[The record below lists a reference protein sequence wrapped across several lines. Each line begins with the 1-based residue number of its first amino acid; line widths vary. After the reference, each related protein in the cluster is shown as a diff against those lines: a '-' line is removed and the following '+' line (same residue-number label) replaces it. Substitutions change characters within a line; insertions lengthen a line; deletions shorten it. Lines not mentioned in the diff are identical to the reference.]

1 MMMHRIIHSFDSVK
15 VHLETG
21 LTQDIENITTDNS
34 AANYVTKWSPTAERK
49 IHFTKVEDQV
59 AHHCVRNILVLRAG
73 LSYLRGCLTGDA
85 LRSVIGL
92 SSSNAD
98 FELAG
103 QKLKERFD
111 WPYMYGDEID
121 TRTAYGH
128 QQRMDDGQDL

>member
-1 MMMHRIIHSFDSVK
+1 M
-15 VHLETG
+15 HLETG

-59 AHHCVRNILVLRAG
+59 ARHCVCNILVLRAG

-85 LRSVIGL
+85 LRSIIGL

-98 FELAG
+98 YELAG

-128 QQRMDDGQDL
+128 HQRMDDGEDL